1 MVDKPELREEI
12 RAQGPVIP
20 EESLQVAEG
29 LFAWMSR
36 RLPGTVSAFLAMPGE
51 VDVSPLF
58 TRLPGWRWVL
68 PRVEPDRTVTF
79 RDRDVPLER
88 HRFGMDQPVD
98 MGPVVPINQIDVFLT
113 PGLAFDT
120 RGGRLGNGGGFYDRI
135 LFARRADAI
144 AVAVTV
150 KRRIIDSVPMQGHDQ
165 RVDWLATEDGVIRCS
180 PKT

>member
-1 MVDKPELREEI
+1 
-12 RAQGPVIP
+12 
-20 EESLQVAEG
+20 
-29 LFAWMSR
+29 
-36 RLPGTVSAFLAMPGE
+36 
-51 VDVSPLF
+51 
-58 TRLPGWRWVL
+58 
-68 PRVEPDRTVTF
+68 
-79 RDRDVPLER
+79 
-88 HRFGMDQPVD
+88 
-98 MGPVVPINQIDVFLT
+98 VVPINQIDVFLT

-135 LFARRADAI
+135 LSARRADAI